1 MQFLRLIVF
10 GFLGLSVVYVCVSL
24 YSRSVR
30 LEKLEKQWDADPQ
43 GDVAARKRFLDE
55 GMAAYRSS
63 LRRQLI
69 WLVYIIPTVL
79 IGIIMY
85 LVN

>member
-10 GFLGLSVVYVCVSL
+10 GFLGLSVVYICVSL

-30 LEKLEKQWDADPQ
+30 LEKLEDEWDADPQ
-43 GDVAARKRFLDE
+43 GDDAARQRFLDE
-55 GMAAYRSS
+55 GMAAYRSG

-85 LVN
+85 MVN

>member
-1 MQFLRLIVF
+1 MQFLRLVVF
-10 GFLGLSVVYVCVSL
+10 GFLALTVVYVCVSL

-43 GDVAARKRFLDE
+43 GDAAARRAFLDR
-55 GMAAYRSS
+55 GMAEYRSS

-69 WLVYIIPTVL
+69 LLVYVVPAVV
-79 IGIIMY
+79 IGVIMY
-85 LVN
+85 MIN